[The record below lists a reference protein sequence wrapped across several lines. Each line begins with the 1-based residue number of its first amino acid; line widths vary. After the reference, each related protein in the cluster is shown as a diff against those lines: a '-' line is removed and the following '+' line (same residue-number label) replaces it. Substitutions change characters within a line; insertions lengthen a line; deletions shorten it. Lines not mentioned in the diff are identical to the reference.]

1 MAAIRHDADNRQRVQ
16 QRVERLVQMNL
27 TGLVIDGDGLVDH
40 GQVALAGLVVGNAVD
55 GIRHIMGGNRLAVGE
70 LGVGADGERPGQ
82 AIVAARVRRCKVVL
96 EAHVGL
102 RGQKRGLDKRLVH
115 MLAAAPGDERVES
128 SVGLAARRHGNGNLR
143 GVLPASGRTGARIG
157 AAGAG
162 AQHAAEAHCSSA
174 YARHLQK
181 RTPGEALH
189 QAILSS
195 TRRRRATS
203 AISLRACLV
212 LRGENP

>member
-1 MAAIRHDADNRQRVQ
+1 MAAIRYDADNRQRVQ
-16 QRVERLVQMNL
+16 QRVERLVQVDL
-27 TGLVIDGDGLVDH
+27 AGLVIDGDGVVDH

-55 GIRHIMGGNRLAVGE
+55 GVGHVMGGNRLAVGE
-70 LGVGADGERPGQ
+70 LRVGADGERPGQ
-82 AIVAARVRRCKVVL
+82 AVVAASIGRCQVVF
-96 EAHVGL
+96 EAHIGL
-102 RGQKRGLDKRLVH
+102 RGQKRGLDERLVH
-115 MLAAAPGDERVES
+115 VLAAAPGNERVEARF
-128 SVGLAARRHGNGNLR
+128 GLAAHRHGNGNLR
-143 GVLPASGRTGARIG
+143 GVLPAGGGAGARVG

-162 AQHAAEAHCSSA
+162 AQHAAEAHCSGA

-189 QAILSS
+189 QEILSS

-212 LRGENP
+212 LRGVNP

>member
-16 QRVERLVQMNL
+16 QRVERLVQMDL
-27 TGLVIDGDGLVDH
+27 AGLVVDGAGLVDH

-55 GIRHIMGGNRLAVGE
+55 GICHVTSGNRLAVGE
-70 LGVGADGERPGQ
+70 LGIGADGERPGQ
-82 AIVAARVRRCKVVL
+82 AVVAASVGRCQVVL

-102 RGQKRGLDKRLVH
+102 RGQKRGLDERLVH
-115 MLAAAPGDERVES
+115 MLAATPGDERVEAGG
-128 SVGLAARRHGNGNLR
+128 GLAAHRHGNGNLR
-143 GVLPASGRTGARIG
+143 GVLPASGGAGARIG
-157 AAGAG
+157 AASAG
-162 AQHAAEAHCSSA
+162 AQHAAETYCSSA

-195 TRRRRATS
+195 TRRRRATA

-212 LRGENP
+212 LRGFYP

>member
-16 QRVERLVQMNL
+16 QRVERLVQADL
-27 TGLVIDGDGLVDH
+27 AGLVVDGDGLVDH
-40 GQVALAGLVVGNAVD
+40 GQVALAGLIVGNAVD
-55 GIRHIMGGNRLAVGE
+55 GVGHVVGGNRLAVGE
-70 LGVGADGERPGQ
+70 FGIGANGERPGQ

-102 RGQKRGLDKRLVH
+102 RGQKRGLDQRLMHV
-115 MLAAAPGDERVES
+115 LAATPGDERVEAG
-128 SVGLAARRHGNGNLR
+128 VRLAAHGHGNGHLR
-143 GVLPASGRTGARIG
+143 GVLPVCGGAGALSG

-162 AQHAAEAHCSSA
+162 AQHAAEAHCSGA

-181 RTPGEALH
+181 RTPGEGLH
-189 QAILSS
+189 QDVLSS

-203 AISLRACLV
+203 AISLRACPV
-212 LRGENP
+212 LRGEIP